1 MLTMNLF
8 LQLVDSLIHRV
19 INREW
24 PLWVQYF
31 TFFSH
36 FALALNASVNIFL
49 YCSCD
54 KRFFVVVVKMVKG
67 WLPCCCACAAG
78 AGLDCAGARG
88 GSGSKSERG
97 EFARDASER
106 RRRRGGGGGGG
117 QREENVS
124 LVENTANELAG
135 GRTYG
140 GGKAEE
146 TQIDELL
153 SSPNQRP
160 EDNDSSSSD
169 PDQPNNG
176 SAPSLANGRRKSC
189 LKGSET
195 NNNRRGRKRGS
206 KSGFRHQLRR
216 SFTLK
221 KWKQNGELPK
231 SLKNKESSNE
241 GEKNSQT
248 DLCNLNNTWV

>member
-1 MLTMNLF
+1 M
-8 LQLVDSLIHRV
+8 DSLIHRV

-67 WLPCCCACAAG
+67 WLPCCCC
-78 AGLDCAGARG
+78 CAGFRCCG
-88 GSGSKSERG
+88 RTGSKPERG
-97 EFARDASER
+97 EFGRDSSA
-106 RRRRGGGGGGG
+106 RRRGGGGCGCGG
-117 QREENVS
+117 QQAGALPGEENVS

-135 GRTYG
+135 GDCSAYG
-140 GGKAEE
+140 DAEAAGKPEE

-153 SSPNQRP
+153 SSPNPRT
-160 EDNDSSSSD
+160 EDGDLTSD
-169 PDQPNNG
+169 VGLHNG
-176 SAPSLANGRRKSC
+176 SILPAAANGVRKSC
-189 LKGSET
+189 LKRDET
-195 NNNRRGRKRGS
+195 NNNRGRGRKRGS

-216 SFTLK
+216 SFTLR
-221 KWKQNGELPK
+221 KWRQNGELPK
-231 SLKNKESSNE
+231 ALRSSSSKEDASTAK
-241 GEKNSQT
+241 KNSQT
-248 DLCNLNNTWV
+248 DLCDLNNTWV